1 MKRMKYCKMADFWYL
16 HRLKS
21 NAFNG
26 LHENAVQKPL
36 TKYRIACDFHESKL
50 RNKGLKSLQL
60 YLHSKIEKYRLQIF
74 LQKQEMADIKYNESM
89 LKVKSEIFQ
98 YWKRYACKK
107 AKKRQ
112 KKLRIRLKE
121 YFYIWKFNTQLL
133 Q

>member
-1 MKRMKYCKMADFWYL
+1 M
-16 HRLKS
+16 
-21 NAFNG
+21 
-26 LHENAVQKPL
+26 
-36 TKYRIACDFHESKL
+36 
-50 RNKGLKSLQL
+50 
-60 YLHSKIEKYRLQIF
+60 QIF

-98 YWKRYACKK
+98 YWKRYADKK